1 MTTIISPILPHL
13 PPLYPPLR
21 YHMGK
26 IKDLALTAARMLP
39 KDNNITIKES
49 LDVYSS

>member
-1 MTTIISPILPHL
+1 MLSLAPVSVKQP
-13 PPLYPPLR
+13 R
-21 YHMGK
+21 RA
-26 IKDLALTAARMLP
+26 KDLALTAARMLP